1 MGIIASAI
9 SILTI
14 GCFLTIN
21 TYAEKAEPKKK
32 EVPTY
37 AIFSDYTLDV
47 DNPDEVVE
55 DADYVF
61 VGKVT
66 EETGTIYK
74 NKTPIEQEDGSI
86 EYIGEAYTNYK
97 VEVISNL
104 KNELTLNKEIALEKQ
119 GGIREDGSA
128 YDVFEDDQ
136 LPEEGEIYIFT
147 AYTQDDGSL
156 LVAGGNSTILSM
168 KKRKTLIQKKK

>member
-1 MGIIASAI
+1 MFFNNKHI
-9 SILTI
+9 
-14 GCFLTIN
+14 CQ
-21 TYAEKAEPKKK
+21 KAEPKKK

-74 NKTPIEQEDGSI
+74 NKTPINKKMVQSSI
-86 EYIGEAYTNYK
+86 
-97 VEVISNL
+97 
-104 KNELTLNKEIALEKQ
+104 
-119 GGIREDGSA
+119 
-128 YDVFEDDQ
+128 
-136 LPEEGEIYIFT
+136 
-147 AYTQDDGSL
+147 
-156 LVAGGNSTILSM
+156 LV
-168 KKRKTLIQKKK
+168 KLIQITK